1 VLDLF
6 YPLLSR
12 LAVKDLRTISQA
24 RYFKVQVFV
33 PDHLLAA
40 AKAKLQ
46 ELGIPTAQQLS
57 EIGWTPRVTY
67 ETRY

>member
-1 VLDLF
+1 
-6 YPLLSR
+6 
-12 LAVKDLRTISQA
+12 
-24 RYFKVQVFV
+24 VQVFV

-57 EIGWTPRVTY
+57 EIGWTPEVTY